1 MISQNMAFLLIS
13 GYKIYPK
20 VLSRAMWYV
29 GNAFSWFAKSSDI
42 LKWSQKDYS
51 GKTWVSGPV
60 DSKSLCH
67 SGQMSRVPKVSGSQS
82 VSQQYQ
88 MYLKNK
94 DLHCIVQMNIFL
106 LSKLRMICMCVDLIG
121 NFLFHG
127 RTLPIYLPPPPKHI
141 NCFLFLYMPVL
152 VIPRVS
158 VHTVKHGEIKFFL
171 APWKLNTHIYMVKW
185 PPY

>member
-1 MISQNMAFLLIS
+1 
-13 GYKIYPK
+13 
-20 VLSRAMWYV
+20 
-29 GNAFSWFAKSSDI
+29 
-42 LKWSQKDYS
+42 
-51 GKTWVSGPV
+51 
-60 DSKSLCH
+60 
-67 SGQMSRVPKVSGSQS
+67 MSRVPKVLGSQS

-94 DLHCIVQMNIFL
+94 DLHCIVHMNIFP
-106 LSKLRMICMCVDLIG
+106 LSKIRMICMCVDLIG

-158 VHTVKHGEIKFFL
+158 VHTVKHGEIKVFFSSL
-171 APWKLNTHIYMVKW
+171 EAQYPHIWLNDLHIKISDDEQFLTFETSDQSVD
-185 PPY
+185 

>member
-1 MISQNMAFLLIS
+1 MIIS
-13 GYKIYPK
+13 EPRWQRDR
-20 VLSRAMWYV
+20 VQQCTT
-29 GNAFSWFAKSSDI
+29 DI

-60 DSKSLCH
+60 DSKPLCH
-67 SGQMSRVPKVSGSQS
+67 SGQMSRVPKVLGSQS

-94 DLHCIVQMNIFL
+94 DLHCIVQMNIFP
-106 LSKLRMICMCVDLIG
+106 LSKIRMICMCVDLIG

-158 VHTVKHGEIKFFL
+158 VLTVKHGEIKFFL
-171 APWKLNTHIYMVKW
+171 ASWKLNTHIGCFTCDTLQKLKI
-185 PPY
+185 PNPARNC